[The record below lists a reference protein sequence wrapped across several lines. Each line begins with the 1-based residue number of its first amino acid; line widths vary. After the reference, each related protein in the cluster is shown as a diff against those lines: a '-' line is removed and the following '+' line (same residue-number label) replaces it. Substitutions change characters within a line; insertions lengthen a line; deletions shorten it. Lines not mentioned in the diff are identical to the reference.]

1 MAQTYDLTTGKVSRL
16 ILSFYFP
23 MLFTNLLQQVY
34 TMADTAIIAKGLG
47 DNATAAVGNMASL
60 TFLII
65 GFSTGLTNGFSVSV
79 AQNYGAKDYQRLRR
93 AIASSIKLAVG
104 ITVLLTAFSV
114 LVLKDILILLKTDP
128 AILKDSLLYGYII
141 FGGLVTTI
149 AYNMCAAILRALGDS
164 KTPLIAIIA
173 SSVINVMLNSVTIFL
188 MHTGVEGPAA
198 ATLIAQIVSAL
209 ICYLKIRRIEI
220 IRLTLKDFAR
230 DVRMYLNLM
239 KNGIAMALMNSITA
253 VGSMV
258 VQYFVNGLG
267 LAYTSAYSICMR
279 YLNLFMDPACTAGFT
294 MSSFASQ
301 NYGAKKYSR
310 INEGLKVCLG
320 IAFLTYLVFG
330 SVMVFMPETIASFML
345 NESERIAIAV
355 RFLPI
360 YGVMM
365 FAVDF
370 LFVFRSAVQGM
381 GFPFIPMC
389 SGILEM
395 IMRIVVVVVL
405 IKPLGFEATAYAGIA
420 AWIAALLL
428 NAGAYVVIIRR
439 KLKED
444 SIALKKSGSGY
455 QKGSLYLHS

>member
-1 MAQTYDLTTGKVSRL
+1 MAQTYDLTNGKVSRL
-16 ILSFYFP
+16 VLTFYFP

-47 DNATAAVGNMASL
+47 DDATAAVGNMASL

-65 GFSTGLTNGFSVSV
+65 GFSLGLTAGFSVTI
-79 AQNYGAKDYQRLRR
+79 AQNYGAKDYAGLRR

-104 ITVLLTAFSV
+104 ITVLLTLFSV
-114 LVLKDILILLKTDP
+114 VFLKDILLLLKTDSK
-128 AILKDSLLYGYII
+128 ILNDSLLYGYII
-141 FGGLVTTI
+141 FGGLVSTI
-149 AYNMCAAILRALGDS
+149 AYNMCASVLRALGDS
-164 KTPLIAIIA
+164 KTPLIAIVV
-173 SSVINVMLNSVTIFL
+173 SSIINVVLNSVTIFV
-188 MHTGVEGPAA
+188 MNTGVEGPAA
-198 ATLIAQIVSAL
+198 ATIIAQVVSAL
-209 ICYLKIRRIEI
+209 ICYNKLRRIEI
-220 IRLTLKDFAR
+220 IRLTMKDFAR
-230 DVRMYLNLM
+230 DVKMYVSLM
-239 KNGIAMALMNSITA
+239 KNGISMALMNSITA

-267 LAYTSAYSICMR
+267 LAYTSAYSICMK

-310 INEGLKVCLG
+310 INEGMKVCLS
-320 IAFLTYLVFG
+320 IAFITYLVFG
-330 SVMVFMPETIASFML
+330 SVMVFMPETIAKIML

-355 RFLPI
+355 RYLPI
-360 YGVMM
+360 CGVMM

-395 IMRIVVVVVL
+395 IMRIVVVML
-405 IKPLGFEATAYAGIA
+405 FIKPFGFEATAYAGVS
-420 AWIAALLL
+420 AWVAALLL
-428 NAGAYVVIIRR
+428 NAGAYIMIIRR
-439 KLKED
+439 KLKEKEP
-444 SIALKKSGSGY
+444 IKTGAVLIP
-455 QKGSLYLHS
+455 QK